1 VPASNDLLK
10 AAWNATWD
18 KRAAQSPRPPA
29 TTNGRGPLSSCARF
43 LRPVNLILAD
53 PTLKTY
59 MGHSFE
65 YARSLGEHAETLGQG
80 VTTLASRHLSPDV
93 GREIEAVPCFR
104 FDLFHH
110 FKLPAVCSLLPA
122 GVRNWLSDEWN
133 YSRHARW
140 IRQDLE
146 AVGRQLPMGPRSLV
160 LFPTV
165 GFNDIE
171 PVVRWAE
178 RLPKERCPWI
188 ALVFHFTAYPDY
200 SQPYHRAHY
209 YTRALKYLERSCRR
223 SRFRLFTDSD
233 ELADEY
239 SDYTRL
245 PLRVLPIPH
254 VEPVDNAPEPQ
265 SERRP
270 DYPVRLTYLGD
281 ARMNKG
287 FHLLPQLFQQLE
299 PEIRRG
305 LVEGEIQAN
314 VRFADEWRA
323 RHAANRLA
331 RQKGIVLHDRELS
344 SREYYALLDR
354 ADIVL
359 LPYLLE
365 NYHSQT
371 SGIFAEALALGKPV
385 VVPRG
390 TWMSRQLRQFGA
402 WLTFLPGDRRSLYET
417 CQSAIEDCRQLK
429 AQAIERRDAWKRRH
443 SPGTYLQL
451 VMDSFEEDGEG

>member
-1 VPASNDLLK
+1 
-10 AAWNATWD
+10 
-18 KRAAQSPRPPA
+18 
-29 TTNGRGPLSSCARF
+29 
-43 LRPVNLILAD
+43 LAD

-93 GREIEAVPCFR
+93 GREIAAVPCFR

-110 FKLPAVCSLLPA
+110 FKLPAVCSFLPA

-133 YSRHARW
+133 YSRHSRW
-140 IRQDLE
+140 IQQDLE
-146 AVGRQLPMGPRSLV
+146 AAQGQLPMGPHTLV

-209 YTRALKYLERSCRR
+209 YTRALRYLERSCRR

-254 VEPVDNAPEPQ
+254 VEHSNNTPRGQTDHGC
-265 SERRP
+265 
-270 DYPVRLTYLGD
+270 DHPVRLTYLGD

-299 PEIRRG
+299 PEIRQG

-314 VRFADEWRA
+314 VRFADEWQA
-323 RHAANRLA
+323 RHAADRLR
-331 RQKGIVLHDRELS
+331 RQKGIILHDRELS
-344 SREYYALLDR
+344 SPEYYALLDR
-354 ADIVL
+354 ADTVL

-371 SGIFAEALALGKPV
+371 SGIFAEALAVGKPV

-402 WLTFLPGDRRSLYET
+402 GLTFLPGDRRSLYET
-417 CQSAIEDCRQLK
+417 CQSAIENCDQLK
-429 AQAIERRDAWKRRH
+429 RQAFERRHAWKQRH

-451 VMDSFEEDGEG
+451 VMDSLEEDGDG